1 MLLLQALNA
10 LRPPEGLVD
19 PYANLNFVKDP
30 TRLHIMLA
38 FKRFVLFLRFVDGFW
53 PGSQSPRCL
62 PSLIKS
68 ILWRGQMHY
77 TVFVTWDLLLCGG
90 GTR

>member
-1 MLLLQALNA
+1 MLLLQGLNA
-10 LRPPEGLVD
+10 LRPPEGLGD